1 MLPIASFAGLPIEI
15 QEATVSGGIVG
26 GSFELLV
33 VVLSAIASKVPYD
46 ENQGIGGNPHRRPSS
61 RDPGA
66 ILGMAAVGV
75 TGELLSL
82 GALVPLVLT
91 SFSSSLVI
99 MHFGP
104 YGGRENDKHSDRR

>member
-1 MLPIASFAGLPIEI
+1 M
-15 QEATVSGGIVG
+15 TKTKV
-26 GSFELLV
+26 LV
-33 VVLSAIASKVPYD
+33 AIL
-46 ENQGIGGNPHRRPSS
+46 IGGLLLET
-61 RDPGA
+61 GA

-104 YGGRENDKHSDRR
+104 YGGRDDDKHSGRR

>member
-1 MLPIASFAGLPIEI
+1 MTRTRA
-15 QEATVSGGIVG
+15 
-26 GSFELLV
+26 LV
-33 VVLSAIASKVPYD
+33 AIL
-46 ENQGIGGNPHRRPSS
+46 IGGLLLAT
-61 RDPGA
+61 GA
-66 ILGMAAVGV
+66 ILGMAAIGV

-104 YGGRENDKHSDRR
+104 YGGRENDRQSDRH

>member
-1 MLPIASFAGLPIEI
+1 MTRTKA
-15 QEATVSGGIVG
+15 
-26 GSFELLV
+26 LV
-33 VVLSAIASKVPYD
+33 AIL
-46 ENQGIGGNPHRRPSS
+46 IGGLLLAT
-61 RDPGA
+61 GA

-104 YGGRENDKHSDRR
+104 YGGRENDKRSDRR

>member
-1 MLPIASFAGLPIEI
+1 MTRTKA
-15 QEATVSGGIVG
+15 
-26 GSFELLV
+26 LV
-33 VVLSAIASKVPYD
+33 AIL
-46 ENQGIGGNPHRRPSS
+46 IGGLLLAT
-61 RDPGA
+61 GA
-66 ILGMAAVGV
+66 IIGMAAVGV

-104 YGGRENDKHSDRR
+104 YGGPDNDKHADRR